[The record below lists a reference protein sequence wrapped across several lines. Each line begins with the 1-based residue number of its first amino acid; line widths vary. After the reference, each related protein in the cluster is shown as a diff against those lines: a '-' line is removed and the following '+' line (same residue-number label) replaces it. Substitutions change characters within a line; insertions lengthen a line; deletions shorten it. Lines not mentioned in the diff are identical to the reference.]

1 MIIGDNGVIT
11 AGPPMAPSVFDL
23 FSNDSSRGGSDTI
36 NGGAGEDRVFGGLS
50 GDTIH
55 GDDDDD
61 HLEGN
66 AGDDAVYGDAGEDD
80 IIGGTSPEALPN
92 PAAGQT
98 AADAPDVGETILSGG
113 AGRDVIIGDNGIIT
127 RPGGTDPIIG
137 GVARAVTLLDRERT
151 GAALAAVSGGDYVEG
166 NLDSDRI
173 YGQGGAD
180 YLKGNEHD
188 DFVEGNQ
195 DGDRL
200 EGNDGEDDLIGGSS
214 FTSAPGVGDP
224 DGADRI
230 AGGAGADVILGDNA
244 AISRATTGAG
254 SGFDWDSVANN
265 WLGQTARRSI
275 TLLDKATLRT
285 ANFGADVLSGGA
297 GVDVLFG
304 QDGNDQVFG
313 GSHDDLMEGNG
324 GADTLYGDQVA
335 PPTGDVHE
343 SGQPQLDGTPGPDGQ
358 DDQIGGSSW
367 IKASAGGAIT
377 GQRDGNDELHGD
389 GNADVQLGDNGR
401 ILRVIVNGAVP
412 DVPAD
417 DRQADDRSAGGERR
431 KHTHRPAGPVR
442 RGRSSVRGSLGQR
455 RPLRR
460 RRRRP
465 ATGPGR
471 RRHAVRRRGRRRHVR

>member
-1 MIIGDNGVIT
+1 MIA
-11 AGPPMAPSVFDL
+11 AGPPVAPSVFDL
-23 FSNDSSRGGSDTI
+23 FAADPALVGGSDTI
-36 NGGAGEDRVFGGLS
+36 DGGAGEDRVFGGLS

-55 GDDDDD
+55 GDGEDD

-66 AGDDAVYGDAGEDD
+66 AGDDAVYGDDGEDD
-80 IIGGTSPEALPN
+80 VIGGTSPEALPS

-98 AADAPDVGETILSGG
+98 AADAGDVGETILSGG

-151 GAALAAVSGGDYVEG
+151 GAALAVVSGGDYVEG

-180 YLKGNEHD
+180 YVKGNEHD

-214 FTSAPGVGDP
+214 FTTAPGVGDP
-224 DGADRI
+224 DGPDRI
-230 AGGAGADVILGDNA
+230 AGGAGADVLLGDNA
-244 AISRATTGAG
+244 AITRATTGSG
-254 SGFDWDSVANN
+254 TGFDWDSVANS

-275 TLLDKATLRT
+275 TLLDKTTLQT
-285 ANFGADVLSGGA
+285 ANFGTDVLSGGA

-304 QDGNDQVFG
+304 QDGNDQLFG
-313 GSHDDLMEGNG
+313 GSHDDAMEGNG
-324 GADTLYGDQVA
+324 GADLLFGDQVA
-335 PPTGDVHE
+335 PPTGDPRE
-343 SGQPQLDGTPGPDGQ
+343 SGQPLLDGAPGTDGQ

-367 IKASAGGAIT
+367 VRSTAGNTTT
-377 GQRDGNDELHGD
+377 GQRDGNDELRGD

-401 ILRVIVNGAVP
+401 ILRRIANGQYLTHQPATGKPTIVRQGAFAASDGHGAACP
-412 DVPAD
+412 L
-417 DRQADDRSAGGERR
+417 RR
-431 KHTHRPAGPVR
+431 W
-442 RGRSSVRGSLGQR
+442 RGCVGRSLGQR

-465 ATGPGR
+465 ATRPGR
-471 RRHAVRRRGRRRHVR
+471 RRRAVRRRCR